1 MTTTPPGTPMPRLA
15 DPDGL
20 AEARVVVLDREGR
33 ALFEAPGMM
42 PDWMPA
48 WR

>member
-1 MTTTPPGTPMPRLA
+1 MPRLA
-15 DPDGL
+15 DRDGL
-20 AEARVVVLDREGR
+20 ADAGVLVLDRDGNE
-33 ALFEAPGMM
+33 LFEAPGMM